1 MRVTLTVDG
10 RRHEVDVEI
19 RRTLAEVLGTECG
32 VAGCRVACPDGT
44 CDVCAVVV
52 DGDAIRSCLMLAV
65 QAAGTQVTTT
75 GDRGLPH
82 QRAGG
87 R

>member
-10 RRHEVDVEI
+10 TRHDLEVGTG
-19 RRTLAEVLGTECG
+19 RTLADVLGTECG
-32 VAGCRVACPDGT
+32 VPGCRVACPDGT

-65 QAAGTQVTTT
+65 QAGGAQVSTA

-82 QRAGG
+82 QRAAE

>member
-10 RRHEVDVEI
+10 ARRELDVETG
-19 RRTLAEVLGTECG
+19 RTLADLLGTECG

-44 CDVCAVVV
+44 CGVCAVVV

-65 QAAGTQVTTT
+65 QAAGTRITTA
-75 GDRGLPH
+75 GESRVPH
-82 QRAGG
+82 QRA
-87 R
+87 

>member
-10 RRHEVDVEI
+10 TRHDLDVETG
-19 RRTLAEVLGTECG
+19 RRLADVLGTECG
-32 VAGCRVACPDGT
+32 VSGCRVACPDGT

-65 QAAGTQVTTT
+65 QATGAQIDTA

-82 QRAGG
+82 QR
-87 R
+87 

>member
-10 RRHEVDVEI
+10 TCHDLDVEPG
-19 RRTLAEVLGTECG
+19 RTLADMLAAECG
-32 VAGCRVACPDGT
+32 VKGYRVACPDGT
-44 CDVCAVVV
+44 CGACRVVF

-65 QAAGTQVTTT
+65 QAVGAQISTAGDPGVP
-75 GDRGLPH
+75 G
-82 QRAGG
+82 QRSAE